1 MLNDVAWATAI
12 LVSLYLPGHFVGGW
26 ILRKGDGLMELALLR
41 TAAAIGIATP
51 VLISLSLLG
60 WFTRPAIVLSFGIG
74 ALITWILRG
83 DQKQFIGLGIWD
95 AVGVGLGIVAFALY
109 ARPAE
114 YLLNDRDPGVYALV
128 ADKLARTGELISRD
142 PLVGA
147 IVPFHQFTAWT
158 KYPGF
163 YIYGNDQ
170 IVPQFF
176 PGPFALLGL
185 GNLVGGLGAELYVV
199 PVLGALSAIGVY
211 LLGRELFGR
220 WAGLIGAALLIPS
233 FAQVWWARHPSSETI
248 TQFFVVFGLLFAIRF
263 VNGGGRGNGL
273 FAGLLLGGAMLVR
286 IDAVLALAAIPL
298 LVGLDW
304 LLRRPVRSWAPLCV
318 PLVVFG
324 GATLLFA
331 NTVGGRYLNLI
342 YRRHG
347 LDRFLELSPYLAGAI
362 AILVLAVWMARRR
375 WSGGISRMIRAHGR
389 TLSLGAAAVLI
400 LAAMW
405 AYFVMPV
412 PWSDLPDGV
421 ANFHDYDSQVVVRML
436 WFITPVVAVLGIAGF
451 LLASY
456 RADRGIFLLLG
467 AMAGFG
473 VAYVVL
479 PNVAPDL
486 PWATRRFVPIVF
498 PGFALLAGYVISESG
513 RLLGKL
519 VSVRVGVSVAVVASA
534 LALGFTVNTAMP
546 VYGIQELGG
555 ASKAFD
561 KLNREI
567 PETKVIYVEALGDD
581 YASTLDYL
589 YGRPTLAYDRE
600 RFEKEASKLR
610 QAGLLD
616 DSVYV
621 TVDDTE
627 TPSISG
633 VKMRKIG
640 EEKIQLPRLSPRF
653 KEVPAEEAPLRA
665 HFRIYRVEST

>member
-1 MLNDVAWATAI
+1 MLRVAAS
-12 LVSLYLPGHFVGGW
+12 V
-26 ILRKGDGLMELALLR
+26 
-41 TAAAIGIATP
+41 GIATP
-51 VLISLSLLG
+51 ILILLSLLG
-60 WFTRPAIVLSFGIG
+60 WFTRPVIVLSFGLC
-74 ALITWILRG
+74 ALISWVFRG
-83 DQKQFIGLGIWD
+83 ERRGFTGFSVWD
-95 AVGVGLGIVAFALY
+95 LVGVGLGATAVAFY

-163 YIYGNDQ
+163 YIYGNDL

-199 PVLGALSAIGVY
+199 PVLGALSIVGMF
-211 LLGRELFGR
+211 LLGRELFGK
-220 WAGLIGAALLIPS
+220 WAGLIGTVLLIPS
-233 FAQVWWARHPSSETI
+233 FAQVWWARHPSSEII
-248 TQFFVVFGLLFAIRF
+248 TQFFVVFGLLFAVRF
-263 VNGGGRGNGL
+263 VNGAGRANGL

-304 LLRRPVRSWAPLCV
+304 LLRRPVWFWAPLCV
-318 PLVVFG
+318 PLAVFG

-331 NTVGGRYLNLI
+331 NTIGGRYLNLI

-347 LDRFLELSPYLAGAI
+347 LDRLLELSPYLAGALT
-362 AILVLAVWMARRR
+362 ILVLAIWMVRKR
-375 WSGGISRMIRAHGR
+375 WSGGISRVIAVHGR
-389 TLSLGAAAVLI
+389 TFSFGTATILV
-400 LAAMW
+400 LAATW

-412 PWSDLPDGV
+412 PWSGLPDGI
-421 ANFHDYDSQVVVRML
+421 AGFHDYDAQVVLRMV

-456 RADRGIFLLLG
+456 RAGRGTLLLLG
-467 AMAGFG
+467 AITGFG
-473 VAYVVL
+473 IAYVAL

-498 PGFALLAGYVISESG
+498 PGFALLAGYAISETG
-513 RLLGKL
+513 RLLGRL
-519 VSVRVGVSVAVVASA
+519 VSPRVGISVAVAASI
-534 LALGFTVNTAMP
+534 LALGFTVNTALP
-546 VYGIQELGG
+546 VYGVRELGG
-555 ASKAFD
+555 APEAFD
-561 KLNREI
+561 GLNREI
-567 PETKVIYVEALGDD
+567 PETKVVYVEAPGDD

-589 YGRPTLAYDRE
+589 YGRPTLAYDRV
-600 RFEKEASKLR
+600 RFEKEAPKLH
-610 QAGLLD
+610 QAKLLD

-621 TVDDTE
+621 TVNDKE
-627 TPSISG
+627 TPSIPG
-633 VKMRKIG
+633 VKMRKVG
-640 EEKIQLPRLSPRF
+640 EEGIQLPRLSPKF
-653 KEVPAEEAPLRA
+653 KEVPAEKRSLRA
-665 HFRIYRVEST
+665 HFRIYRVESK

>member
-1 MLNDVAWATAI
+1 MLNDLIWAAAI
-12 LVSLYLPGHFVGGW
+12 LVSLYLPGYFAGGR
-26 ILRKGDGLMELALLR
+26 IFRKGDGVMELAMLR
-41 TAAAIGIATP
+41 VAAAIGIATP

-60 WFTRPAIVLSFGIG
+60 WFTRPVIVVSFGIC
-74 ALITWILRG
+74 ALISWIFRAG
-83 DQKQFIGLGIWD
+83 RRRFTGLGIWD
-95 AVGVGLGIVAFALY
+95 AVGVGLGTVAFAFY
-109 ARPAE
+109 AWPAE

-147 IVPFHQFTAWT
+147 VVPFHQFTAWT

-163 YIYGNDQ
+163 YIYGDDQ

-199 PVLGALSAIGVY
+199 PVLGALSAVGVY
-211 LLGRELFGR
+211 LLGREIFGR
-220 WAGLIGAALLIPS
+220 WAGLIGAGLLIPS
-233 FAQVWWARHPSSETI
+233 FAQVWWTRHPSSEVI
-248 TQFFVVFGLLFAIRF
+248 TQFFVVFGLPFAVRF
-263 VNGGGRGNGL
+263 VNGDGRGNGL
-273 FAGLLLGGAMLVR
+273 FAGILLGGAMLVR
-286 IDAVLALAAIPL
+286 IDAVLALAAIPP

-304 LLRRPVRSWAPLCV
+304 LLRRPVRFWVPLCV

-347 LDRFLELSPYLAGAI
+347 LDRLLELSPYLAVALTISVLAIWMVRRRWPDAISRMVGLYGRTLSFGA
-362 AILVLAVWMARRR
+362 ATILVLAA
-375 WSGGISRMIRAHGR
+375 I
-389 TLSLGAAAVLI
+389 
-400 LAAMW
+400 W

-421 ANFHDYDSQVVVRML
+421 ASFRDYNSQVVVRMV
-436 WFITPVVAVLGIAGF
+436 WFITPVVAVLGIVGF

-456 RADRGIFLLLG
+456 RGGRGKLLLLG
-467 AMAGFG
+467 AMVGFG
-473 VAYVVL
+473 VAYVAL

-498 PGFALLAGYVISESG
+498 PGFALLAGYAISEAG
-513 RLLGKL
+513 RTLCL
-519 VSVRVGVSVAVVASA
+519 VSVRAAVSVAAVASV

-546 VYGIQELGG
+546 IYGVQELKG
-555 ASKAFD
+555 ATEAFGE
-561 KLNREI
+561 LNCEI
-567 PETKVIYVEALGDD
+567 PKAKVVYVEAPGDD

-589 YGRPTLAYDRE
+589 YGRPTLPYDRE

-621 TVDDTE
+621 TVDDKE
-627 TPSISG
+627 TPPVAG
-633 VKMRKIG
+633 VKMREIG
-640 EEKIQLPRLSPRF
+640 EEKIKLPRLSPRF
-653 KEVPAEEAPLRA
+653 KEVPSEKTWLQA
-665 HFRIYRVEST
+665 HFRIYRVEAT